1 MGSQGNPR
9 GNVANLKPQR
19 PGEPSHNPSG
29 ISKDKAQL
37 RRLAEGF
44 FEENGITKYLE
55 RLDELAMQKKS
66 PRTALMAIKE
76 ILQLT
81 LGKNFSV
88 VSDNPVDDEITK
100 LIVNFESTKRVDM
113 LEILDDIDIP
123 EESRDKIRDAVNEAQ
138 FPGRGFSRRD

>member
-9 GNVANLKPQR
+9 GNVTNLKPQQ

-29 ISKDKAQL
+29 ISKEKTQL

-44 FEENGITKYLE
+44 FNENGITKYLE

-76 ILQLT
+76 ILLLT

-88 VSDNPVDDEITK
+88 VSDNSNDDIAN
-100 LIVNFESTKRVDM
+100 LIFNFESTGPPDM
-113 LEILDDIDIP
+113 LEILEDVDIP
-123 EESRDKIRDAVNEAQ
+123 EEYKDKIRDAVNK
-138 FPGRGFSRRD
+138 